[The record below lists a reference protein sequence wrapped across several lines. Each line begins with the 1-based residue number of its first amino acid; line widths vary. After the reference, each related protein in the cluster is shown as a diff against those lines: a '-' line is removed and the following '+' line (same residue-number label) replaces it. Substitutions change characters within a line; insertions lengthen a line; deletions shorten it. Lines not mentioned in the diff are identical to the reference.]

1 MGDRPRTYLCQR
13 ASAEVFR
20 RVRFAPRG
28 QSWNQPRSGARMAKK
43 QKTQENI
50 IILTDEEGIDYEF
63 EVLELFTAGKKNFAL
78 LHPVQGEE
86 DVVTVLK
93 FTTNPDG
100 SLKAFEDPSDK
111 EFEAAVKALEAG
123 AVAEEPETAAKKP
136 AAKKPAAK

>member
-1 MGDRPRTYLCQR
+1 
-13 ASAEVFR
+13 
-20 RVRFAPRG
+20 
-28 QSWNQPRSGARMAKK
+28 MAKK

-136 AAKKPAAK
+136 AAKKPAAKKPAAKKPAAKKPAAKKPAAK